1 MRLLRQMLLAPIL
14 VLVPAIGRMFSIA
27 LVIVLMVVLAGA
39 ATDDGHSD
47 KDDA

>member
-1 MRLLRQMLLAPIL
+1 MLLAPIL

-27 LVIVLMVVLAGA
+27 IVIVLMVVLAVA
-39 ATDDGHSD
+39 ATDDGHPD